1 MNEYKNLKT
10 YFELNMDKDKSY
22 KFYDELEY
30 YIISDYR
37 SSCEFTNDDI
47 IFLESLGYLV
57 DDFEVEEY

>member
-22 KFYDELEY
+22 QFYDELEY

-37 SSCEFTNDDI
+37 S
-47 IFLESLGYLV
+47 
-57 DDFEVEEY
+57 

>member
-22 KFYDELEY
+22 QFYDELEY